1 MKRSLNKKN
10 LLLAGM
16 VSALFAGC
24 GGDDGVGGG
33 VDATPA
39 TPGFA
44 ATTTDITVER
54 GPLLESTLI
63 DANGKHGTHLGN
75 GVYRFNMPPTYPVSS
90 MGGYIDLNRS
100 GAVDAGDIKAGTL
113 TLKSSQSGLAITL
126 GSTLASNSALLE
138 GLLVM
143 GFTQQQLLNKTPSQ
157 DRMIAALSDELYKYA
172 VTHHISDVATITP
185 TELATLSNAIQARVN
200 AYQNMTTD
208 TATLERQLVAEL
220 SGSVDMVDANQ
231 AAALIGATPAEL
243 LVNSL
248 PTRAL
253 TDAQKETLAYMWNEE
268 KLAKDIYLALNAVH
282 PSPQLYNI
290 ASNAETQHQAAVQ
303 SLLKKYNLS
312 VLDVLNPAS
321 SYSAE
326 TLAEIPAGRYTLPTL
341 QNLYDTLY
349 TMGIASAQASL
360 EVGCMVEVTD
370 VNDLNRD
377 IALVSNLADVK
388 AVFENL
394 RAGSYS
400 HYWAFDAGLKSAGV
414 TTGCCSLGADYC
426 HPEYPAT
433 NAGTGGGNGDGTRN
447 QFGRRSL

>member
-1 MKRSLNKKN
+1 MKRSLSRKN
-10 LLLAGM
+10 ILLAGM
-16 VSALFAGC
+16 VSTLLAGC
-24 GGDDGVGGG
+24 GGDGG
-33 VDATPA
+33 DAATPT

-44 ATTTDITVER
+44 ATATDITVER

-63 DANGKHGTHLGN
+63 DASGKHGAHLGN
-75 GVYRFNMPPTYPVSS
+75 GVYRFNMPPTYPISS
-90 MGGYIDLNRS
+90 LGGYIDLNRS
-100 GAVDAGDIKAGTL
+100 GVVDTGDVKAGTL
-113 TLKSSQSGLAITL
+113 TLKSGQSGLAITL
-126 GSTLASNSALLE
+126 GSTLASNSTLLE
-138 GLLVM
+138 SLLVM
-143 GFTQQQLLNKTPSQ
+143 GFTQQQLLNNTPSQ

-172 VTHHISDVATITP
+172 VTHHISDVATLTT
-185 TELATLSNAIQARVN
+185 TELANLSNAIQARIN

-208 TATLERQLVAEL
+208 TATLERQLIAEL
-220 SGSVDMVDANQ
+220 SGSVDMVDADE
-231 AAALIGATPAEL
+231 AAALVGATPAEL
-243 LVNSL
+243 LVSSL
-248 PTRAL
+248 PANVL

-268 KLAKDIYLALNAVH
+268 KLAKDVYLALNVVH
-282 PSPQLYNI
+282 PSSQLYNI
-290 ASNAETQHQAAVQ
+290 ANNAETQHEAAVQ
-303 SLLKKYNLS
+303 SLLEKYNLS
-312 VLDVLNPAS
+312 VSDVLNPAA

-326 TLAEIPAGRYTLPTL
+326 TLAAIPAGRYTLPTL

-370 VNDLNRD
+370 VNDLDRD

-426 HPEYPAT
+426 HPEYPVT
-433 NAGTGGGNGDGTRN
+433 NAGSGGGNGAGTGN